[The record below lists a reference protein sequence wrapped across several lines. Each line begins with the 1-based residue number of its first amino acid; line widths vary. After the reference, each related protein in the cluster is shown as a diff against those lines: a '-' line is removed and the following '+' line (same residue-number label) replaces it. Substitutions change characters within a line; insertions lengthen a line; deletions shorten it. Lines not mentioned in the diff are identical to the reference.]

1 MVSLAEPA
9 LSLSLP
15 ELFFIIANKHTRTF
29 TTSHR
34 SGDYKKVPIALID
47 GTQVNGSDDIVAA
60 LMNDPRVVA
69 SLEQKWNDSMTLE
82 DFTSSPSAIKWTA
95 FANDELAA
103 LLYPNICK
111 TWSDSY
117 AAFAYVNNVPAFS
130 TLQKLSIRGIG
141 SLAMYLAASKIKCK
155 C

>member
-1 MVSLAEPA
+1 M
-9 LSLSLP
+9 
-15 ELFFIIANKHTRTF
+15 K
-29 TTSHR
+29 
-34 SGDYKKVPIALID
+34 
-47 GTQVNGSDDIVAA
+47 
-60 LMNDPRVVA
+60 DPRVVA
-69 SLEQKWNDSMTLE
+69 SLEQKWNDRMTLA

-117 AAFAYVNNVPAFS
+117 RAFAYVNNVPAFS
-130 TLQKLSIRGIG
+130 TLDKLFIRGIG

-155 C
+155 CCW